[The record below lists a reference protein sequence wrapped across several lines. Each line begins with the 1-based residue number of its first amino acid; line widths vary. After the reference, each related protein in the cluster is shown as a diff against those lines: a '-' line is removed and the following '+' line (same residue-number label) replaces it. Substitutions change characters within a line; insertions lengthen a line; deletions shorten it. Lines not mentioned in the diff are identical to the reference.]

1 MTRIMLLM
9 GTAALFAGPAL
20 AQADASA
27 QGTAPQA
34 TAPSTTAAATTGG
47 AAQVTVGATVNDTSG
62 GQVGTVS
69 AVSGGNATIDTGTA
83 KASVP
88 VTSLAQ
94 GQSGLVIAMT
104 KAQLEAAVAAQTQ
117 PTQISVGN
125 NVSGP
130 QGNPVGKVTAV
141 TGDLVTV
148 QTATTKVQLPTKAFA
163 QKTPGELVIGLTQAQ
178 LEAAAKSAAGPS
190 GG

>member
-1 MTRIMLLM
+1 MNKVMLLA
-9 GTAALFAGPAL
+9 GTVLLGA
-20 AQADASA
+20 
-27 QGTAPQA
+27 
-34 TAPSTTAAATTGG
+34 TAAAAQTTTAPTG
-47 AAQVTVGATVNDTSG
+47 AAPAGAATASAPATPQVAVGAAVSDTSG

-69 AVSGGNATIDTGTA
+69 AVSGGNATIDTGSA
-83 KASVP
+83 KAAVP
-88 VTSLAQ
+88 ISSFAQ
-94 GQSGLVIAMT
+94 GQSGLIIAMT
-104 KAQLEAAVAAQTQ
+104 KAQLEQAVAAQTQ
-117 PTQISVGN
+117 PLQIAVGN

-163 QKTPGELVIGLTQAQ
+163 QKAPGELVIGLTADQ
-178 LEAAAKSAAGPS
+178 LDAAAKGAGAPS

>member
-1 MTRIMLLM
+1 MTKLIVLM
-9 GTAALFAGPAL
+9 GAATLVAGPAL
-20 AQADASA
+20 AQAPTTATSSAA
-27 QGTAPQA
+27 QGTAPA
-34 TAPSTTAAATTGG
+34 AGVVTAGP
-47 AAQVTVGATVNDTSG
+47 AQVTVGATVSDTSG

-88 VTSLAQ
+88 VTSLAK

-104 KAQLEAAVAAQTQ
+104 KSQLEAAVAAQTQ
-117 PTQISVGN
+117 PTQIAVGN

-163 QKTPGELVIGLTQAQ
+163 QKTPGELVIGLTQEQ
-178 LEAAAKSAAGPS
+178 LDAAAKSAGGPS
-190 GG
+190 GS